1 MGNSSSTADPT
12 IADDPY
18 ISKKQLKVTRLQ
30 SSEMAVTMGTQ
41 VSQHEDLN
49 LMGLQELDSHFSIY
63 ETSNPGRG
71 SSTPGVMSN
80 SGYGDSMNIVDQHSH
95 TIIVDS
101 PDENHLPKS
110 HHGTSSRFT
119 DQKFTQ

>member
-18 ISKKQLKVTRLQ
+18 ISKKQPKVTRLR
-30 SSEMAVTMGTQ
+30 SPEMAVTMGTQ

-63 ETSNPGRG
+63 ETSNPGRD
-71 SSTPGVMSN
+71 SSTLGVMST
-80 SGYGDSMNIVDQHSH
+80 SGYGDSINIVDQHSH

-101 PDENHLPKS
+101 PDENHSPKS
-110 HHGTSSRFT
+110 HHGTGSRFT
-119 DQKFTQ
+119 DQKFTR